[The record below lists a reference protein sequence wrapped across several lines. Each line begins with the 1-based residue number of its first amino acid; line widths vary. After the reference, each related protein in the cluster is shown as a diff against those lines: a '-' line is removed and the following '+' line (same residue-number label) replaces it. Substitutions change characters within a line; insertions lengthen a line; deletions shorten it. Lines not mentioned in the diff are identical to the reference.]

1 MRSSS
6 HEILAHE
13 VLPPRPEGAPVGQAN
28 FVPLAPDGA
37 PRVASLGFTIVLASL
52 QGEFYDRDRPAVVQG
67 RMAAPGRRDTGGS
80 TRLVS
85 ISWSLARSR
94 PR

>member
-28 FVPLAPDGA
+28 FVPLARTA
-37 PRVASLGFTIVLASL
+37 PLPSPRWVSPLSWPAFKASS
-52 QGEFYDRDRPAVVQG
+52 
-67 RMAAPGRRDTGGS
+67 MTGTAQPSSRAG
-80 TRLVS
+80 
-85 ISWSLARSR
+85 WR
-94 PR
+94 PRAGPMRWS